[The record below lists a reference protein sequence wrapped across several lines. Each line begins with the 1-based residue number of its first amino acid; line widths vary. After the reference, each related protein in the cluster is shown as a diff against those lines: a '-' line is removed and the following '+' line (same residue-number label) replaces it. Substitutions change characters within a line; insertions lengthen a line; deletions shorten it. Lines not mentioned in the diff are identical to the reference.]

1 MARNSSS
8 SGYLQYRLTKG
19 ECIAG
24 WCYLPFY
31 LVLLSYI
38 IQYVCLWLGIGLT
51 PLALNIVYFAVNLTA
66 VLIIFHRFLRQRFF
80 GGSFWLYVQSVIL
93 GLVLYYGANYVIDLV
108 MALLGQ
114 TITLYNNDSVS
125 ALVDANYYVM
135 LVITVVFAPVIEETL
150 VRGLV
155 FGSIHPTSRVMAYL
169 VSCVVFT
176 LMHSWQY
183 FGAHPLG
190 SVLLSCLPYIP
201 ASIALAWVY
210 EHSGTI
216 WASITLHA
224 LINAVSLGVLRF
236 G

>member
-1 MARNSSS
+1 MARKPSYS
-8 SGYLQYRLTKG
+8 LQCGLTRA
-19 ECIAG
+19 ETIAG

-31 LVLLSYI
+31 LVLLSVV
-38 IQYVCLWLGIGLT
+38 IQYVCRWLSIPLT
-51 PLALNIVYFAVNLTA
+51 DLALNITYFVINLTV
-66 VLIIFHRFLRQRFF
+66 VLIIFRRFLRQRFF
-80 GGSFWLYVQSVIL
+80 GGSFWLFVQAVIL
-93 GLVLYYGANYVIDLV
+93 GFVLYYASTYAIDLV
-108 MALLGQ
+108 VNLLGG
-114 TITLYNNDSVS
+114 TLTLYNNDTV
-125 ALVDANYYVM
+125 AGLVDAGYYVM
-135 LVITVVFAPVIEETL
+135 MFITIILAPIIEETL

-155 FGSIHPTSRVMAYL
+155 FGSIHSVSRLMAYI

-210 EHSGTI
+210 EKSGTI

-224 LINAVSLGVLRF
+224 LINAISFGVLSLG
-236 G
+236 